1 MALAARALYRR
12 TAAAHFGVRGR
23 RALRHRMCC
32 DVTSKSVSSSS
43 DNTQKGQNEGRIIR
57 VGKLAFWKIQTRR
70 QSQRPSDDNVT
81 VEGHQLGQGCLSRSQ
96 LPSSLNEAIDQ
107 SRPPLTIRPF
117 FTFSLNTMKTIFF
130 KDFPFFTQGTSRVSS
145 GEDEEVNSG
154 AV

>member
-23 RALRHRMCC
+23 RALRHRMRC

-81 VEGHQLGQGCLSRSQ
+81 VEGHQLGQGCLSLSQ

-130 KDFPFFTQGTSRVSS
+130 KDFPFFTQGRSRVSS